1 MRIEGQRQ
9 STNIE
14 DRRGM
19 RMGGPVGIGGGGIG
33 TIIIVLIISWLTG
46 VNPLSLLNMTGG
58 GPSTA
63 PQESEVPTGSGGDDP
78 QSRFISVVLADMED
92 TWTEVF
98 AKSGERYQPPVLVL
112 FNEMVQSACG
122 SASSATGPFYCPGD
136 RKVYLDLS
144 FFRELDQNFGAPGDF
159 AQAYVVAHEV
169 GHHVQNV
176 LGVNAQVSRLQQQ
189 ASRDDANALSV
200 RLELQ
205 ADCYAGVWG
214 HYAARQDMLDPG
226 DVDEGLRAAAAIGD
240 DRLQRQSQGR
250 VVPESFTHGSSEQ
263 RAQWLRQGLSNGR
276 IEDCDTFRK

>member
-9 STNIE
+9 SSNIE

-33 TIIIVLIISWLTG
+33 TILIILLISWLTG
-46 VNPLSLLNMTGG
+46 VNPLSLLDMSGG
-58 GPSTA
+58 A
-63 PQESEVPTGSGGDDP
+63 PTSAPSEVPTGSGGDDP

-92 TWTEVF
+92 TWTEIF
-98 AKSGERYQPPVLVL
+98 AKAGERYQLPVLVL
-112 FNEMVQSACG
+112 FNDAVQSACG
-122 SASSATGPFYCPGD
+122 SASSATGPFYCPAD
-136 RKVYLDLS
+136 SKVYLDLS

-176 LGVNAQVSRLQQQ
+176 LGVNQQVSRLQQQ
-189 ASRDDANALSV
+189 VSKTEANQLSV

-205 ADCYAGVWG
+205 ADCYAGIWG
-214 HYAARQDMLDPG
+214 HYASRQDLLDPG
-226 DVDEGLRAAAAIGD
+226 DVDEGLQAAAAIGD

-250 VVPESFTHGSSEQ
+250 VVPESFTHGSSQQ
-263 RAQWLRQGLSNGR
+263 RAEWLRRGLSNGR
-276 IEDCDTFRK
+276 IEDCDTFQR